1 MYKKQMKI
9 QKIVCLLV
17 LAASVV
23 VFLYSL
29 GIMTD
34 LYDSL
39 YYTIP
44 NKDNLDRSRVDGARV
59 YYDMQPFN
67 QQFLKFSIGLIL
79 CAVLLFLTNTNTRRR
94 YYVSNIVA
102 VVINA
107 AINVYVAV
115 WAHARIAEYK
125 AQFLQVDFEALKKF
139 AERQHTLYTE
149 STFWFDIHIAVFAFA
164 IIAVVLLIA
173 NMIWKFQLM
182 KEEKQLIEAGKG
194 AVA

>member
-1 MYKKQMKI
+1 MKI

-94 YYVSNIVA
+94 YYVSNIAA

-139 AERQHTLYTE
+139 AEKQHTLYTE

>member
-107 AINVYVAV
+107 AVNVYVAV
-115 WAHARIAEYK
+115 WAHGRIAEYK

>member
-9 QKIVCLLV
+9 QKIVCFLV

-67 QQFLKFSIGLIL
+67 QQFLKFGIILIL

-107 AINVYVAV
+107 AVNVYVAI
-115 WAHARIAEYK
+115 WAHSQIVAFKE
-125 AQFLQVDFEALKKF
+125 QFLQIDFEALKKF

-149 STFWFDIHIAVFAFA
+149 STFWFDIHTAVFAFA
-164 IIAVVLLIA
+164 IIVNILLIA
-173 NMIWKFQLM
+173 NMVWKFQLM
-182 KEEKQLIEAGKG
+182 KEEKQLINSGKG